1 MTETETETDT
11 ETVWNMRSPQVQAD
25 QLASYDAMR
34 ARCPV
39 AHGSDGSWTVFG
51 HADTVAILED
61 PDTFS
66 NEVSSHLAVPNGFDA
81 PAHAAYRDVIDRY
94 FTAERLAVFEPVC
107 RAICA
112 DLVAGLAHDR
122 DIEVMATLGDP
133 VATDLQCAFMGWPL
147 AMREPLEGW
156 VRKNHAASRSGDRNR
171 MAEVAEEFDSFIRAE
186 LDARRADPGKTD
198 DPTTRLL
205 AETVDGRALTDEEIV
220 SIIRNWTVGEL
231 GTISAAVGI
240 ILHFLATHPEEQRRI
255 RAGEWD
261 LDAVTDELQRLG
273 APLVANRRRTT
284 TPVTIG
290 GQEIPAEE
298 KIVVLW
304 ASANRDEAVFPDPD
318 AFNPTANRPHNL
330 VYGRGVHY
338 CPGAGLARLELRV
351 LLEELFAATT
361 GIEAGT
367 VAPVLAHFPAGG
379 YQEVSVRLR

>member
-1 MTETETETDT
+1 MT
-11 ETVWNMRSPQVQAD
+11 ETVWNMRSPQVQDD
-25 QLASYDAMR
+25 QLASYDDMR
-34 ARCPV
+34 SRCPV

-51 HADTVAILED
+51 HADTVAILDD

-66 NEVSSHLAVPNGFDA
+66 NEVSSHLAVPNGFDGQV
-81 PAHAAYRDVIDRY
+81 HAEYRAVVDRY
-94 FTAERLAVFEPVC
+94 FTAESLAAFEPVC

-112 DLVAGLAHDR
+112 DLVAGLARGR

-133 VATDLQCAFMGWPL
+133 VATDLQCAFMGWPP

-156 VRKNHAASRSGDRNR
+156 VRKNHAASRSGDPER
-171 MAEVAEEFDSFIRAE
+171 MAAVAEEFDSFIRAE
-186 LDARRADPGKTD
+186 LDARRADPDPGTTD

-240 ILHFLATHPEEQRRI
+240 LLHFLATHPEEQRRI

-284 TPVTIG
+284 TPVSIG

-304 ASANRDEAVFPDPD
+304 ASANRDEAVFADPD
-318 AFNPTANRPHNL
+318 AFDPTANAPHNL

-338 CPGAGLARLELRV
+338 CPGAGLARMELRL

-361 GIEAGT
+361 LVEPGKT
-367 VAPVLAHFPAGG
+367 PPVVAHYPAGG

>member
-1 MTETETETDT
+1 MTETETETG
-11 ETVWNMRSPQVQAD
+11 WNMRSREVQTD

-51 HADTVAILED
+51 HADTAAILED
-61 PDTFS
+61 PATFS
-66 NEVSSHLAVPNGFDA
+66 NEVSSHLAVPNGFDGLV
-81 PAHAAYRDVIDRY
+81 HAGYRQVIDRY
-94 FTAERLAVFEPVC
+94 FTAERLADFEPVC

-112 DLVAGLAHDR
+112 DLVAGLVHGK

-133 VATDLQCAFMGWPL
+133 FATDLQCAFMGWPP
-147 AMREPLEGW
+147 AMREPLKGW
-156 VRKNHAASRSGDRNR
+156 VRKNHAASRSGDRGR
-171 MAEVAEEFDSFIRAE
+171 MGAVAEEFDSFIRAE
-186 LDARRADPGKTD
+186 LDARRADPVATD
-198 DPTTRLL
+198 DATTRLL

-240 ILHFLATHPEEQRRI
+240 ILDFLATHPEEQRRI

-261 LDAVTDELQRLG
+261 LDAVTDELQRLR
-273 APLVANRRRTT
+273 APLIANRRRTT

-290 GQEIPAEE
+290 GQQIPAEE
-298 KIVVLW
+298 KVVVLW
-304 ASANRDEAVFPDPD
+304 ASANRDEAVFADPD
-318 AFNPTANRPHNL
+318 AFDPVANAPHNL

-338 CPGAGLARLELRV
+338 CPGAGLARMELRI

-361 GIEAGT
+361 LVAPGT
-367 VAPVLAHFPAGG
+367 SVPVLAHYPSGG
-379 YQEVSVRLR
+379 YQEVSVQLR